1 MVTRVDPRDACI
13 ARGQWHNITHVH
25 FYEFPTEDPD
35 HLEVWCYTDRLSYA
49 PGETVRFHTSSTAK
63 EYSIEVVRDGA
74 SPKVVYRIVG
84 LPGEM
89 HRTPKDAF
97 ANGCGWPVA
106 HEWTLPGD
114 LRSGGYIVYSRAR
127 SGSGEEREQQ
137 HFFAVRPA
145 DPGRDAKILLV
156 CATSTWIAYNEWGGS
171 NSYWGVPGAIPDQE
185 PGSAVAASKLS
196 IKRPWSRGFIW
207 APAGAPRNPVSRKPE
222 PGAVPRYEMIEY
234 AYAYG
239 LSKYYTAAG
248 WALYER
254 LFVEW
259 AEKNGYAVDVITQHD
274 LHFEPEILQQYPCVA
289 LVGHDEYWS
298 WEMRDS
304 LESYIDAG
312 GHVARFGSNYVWQVR
327 FEDDGDT
334 QVCYKIPDAD
344 PLFETDQQHLLTTA
358 WECPLVNRPGA
369 ETLGLNGISSGVY
382 SHWSAFTP
390 RSSGGYTVYRPE
402 HWVFQGTDLYF
413 GDVMGSEATIVG
425 YELDGVTFTFR
436 NGLPYPTY
444 EDGAPESLEILA
456 MAPTKFEEEDHGN
469 KGTLLFDGPGSWH
482 EISRLLFGEDATQ
495 EQMDSIK
502 HGAGMMGVFTRGNG
516 EVFNAGTAEW
526 VNGLKQR
533 DFSTEQITRNVL
545 DRYTRE

>member
-35 HLEVWCYTDRLSYA
+35 YLEVWCYTDRLSYA

-74 SPKVVYRIVG
+74 SPKVVYRIDG

-171 NSYWGVPGAIPDQE
+171 NSYWGVPDAIPDQE

-327 FEDDGDT
+327 FEDNGDT

-482 EISRLLFGEDATQ
+482 EISRLLFGEDATK